1 MPTQRP
7 AARPRLI
14 GILAAAVAL
23 LSVGVGTALGILANR
38 PPDGAAE
45 SVDLFGTG
53 TTNPPAPGAT
63 TTQPGSDLTGP
74 LNILIAGHDMVE
86 GVSFRGIPHSDAVM
100 ILHIDASLTHAY
112 LTSLPRDLLV
122 PIPAN
127 EASGTPAHSSDK
139 LTHAMTYGARVP
151 GSTRQDLAQGF
162 ALTARTVSDYT
173 GIDHFDAGAVL
184 SFEGLS
190 RLVDVLGGIDLYVD
204 HKVTSIHMGPDGQN
218 AEAKGGPFQVYEVGR
233 QHLNG
238 WQTLDYAR
246 QRYSLPNGA
255 YDRERHHRQIIKAL
269 VTKLVDFDI
278 PRFPLMASFYAQYV
292 RAINLAFTVD
302 LRGRPLSQ
310 WAYALRD
317 LKPEAITIV
326 GLPGGGV
333 SSGGA
338 YRGERLEPIANDY
351 FEAVQDDTVAEFL
364 AAHPELTVDQ
374 DPTAVPQAA
383 AP

>member
-7 AARPRLI
+7 PARPPLI
-14 GILAAAVAL
+14 GILAAALAL
-23 LSVGVGTALGILANR
+23 LAVAVGTALGIVANR
-38 PPDGAAE
+38 APDEAVE
-45 SVDLFGTG
+45 SVDLFGAGTPSPSAPG
-53 TTNPPAPGAT
+53 TTAPP
-63 TTQPGSDLTGP
+63 PGSDLKGP

-86 GVSFRGIPHSDAVM
+86 GVSFRGIPHSDAVL
-100 ILHIDASLTHAY
+100 ILHVDSTLTHAY

-127 EASGTPAHSSDK
+127 PASGTPAHSSDK

-151 GSTRQDLAQGF
+151 GSNRQDLAQGF
-162 ALTARTVSDYT
+162 ALTARTVSAYT
-173 GIDHFDAGAVL
+173 GIEHFDAGAVL
-184 SFEGLS
+184 SFEGLT

-204 HKVTSIHMGPDGQN
+204 HKVTSHHLGPDGKN
-218 AEAKGGPFQVYEVGR
+218 AEATGGPYMVYEVGM

-238 WQTLDYAR
+238 WQALDYAR
-246 QRYSLPNGA
+246 QRYGLPNGA
-255 YDRERHHRQIIKAL
+255 YDRDRHHRQMVKAL
-269 VTKLVDFDI
+269 VTKLVDFEI
-278 PRFPLMASFYAQYV
+278 PRYPLMASFYAQYV

-310 WAYALRD
+310 WVYALRN

-338 YRGERLEPIANDY
+338 YLGERLQPIADDY
-351 FEAVQDDTVAEFL
+351 FEAMQDDTVAEFL
-364 AAHPELTVDQ
+364 AAHPELTADQ
-374 DPTAVPQAA
+374 DPTTVPQS
-383 AP
+383 